1 VEVAGSNPSLFAAQL
16 FALHLRSRT
25 LLRARWKR
33 LVCGH
38 AGQRGGEAEK
48 TRCHLGLSFWSSCGA
63 IGLSGEPGAGGEEDT
78 SSLYLTCEFRGEVQ
92 RASASLS
99 SSSDSATFSDGEAVL
114 CRCIKRLW
122 CKNYKATR
130 AAHDAHVQAPQWHR
144 TLLTIVR
151 AVARS
156 TAHPP
161 LI

>member
-48 TRCHLGLSFWSSCGA
+48 TRCHLGLSFWSSCAA

-78 SSLYLTCEFRGEVQ
+78 SSMYRRMSIDIRQYGPCSNVCVEFIITCGDQ
-92 RASASLS
+92 
-99 SSSDSATFSDGEAVL
+99 
-114 CRCIKRLW
+114 
-122 CKNYKATR
+122 
-130 AAHDAHVQAPQWHR
+130 
-144 TLLTIVR
+144 
-151 AVARS
+151 
-156 TAHPP
+156 
-161 LI
+161 